1 MICIILSFVKTKE
14 GKNKVL
20 DDEIS
25 MEIKTMKPK
34 QPNWAN
40 FEVVA
45 FINAKKNE
53 HKSNFET
60 IDFRD
65 NMETMTTKWKHIFD
79 YVMQQV

>member
-1 MICIILSFVKTKE
+1 MICIILSFVKTKKA
-14 GKNKVL
+14 KNKVL

-45 FINAKKNE
+45 LLMQRRMNTSQILRL
-53 HKSNFET
+53 STLET
-60 IDFRD
+60 TWRP
-65 NMETMTTKWKHIFD
+65 
-79 YVMQQV
+79 